1 MGVFD
6 SDERQDL
13 ERRDFLRLGLGATA
27 GLLTPGLWAPA
38 AFAAEKY
45 APLGTYP
52 AGVGAD
58 SVFVGITV
66 PLTGAY
72 SPSGKDL
79 RRGYELAIA
88 QINAGDP
95 IARKWGL
102 KGKGVLGKR
111 IEYGVADSET
121 KPNPAV
127 QAQTGF
133 ITQKNAIMIT
143 GCVSSATAI
152 ALEKLAQRE
161 HVINMVGASGS
172 NDTTGKDCQ
181 RYGFRTQPP
190 AYMVA
195 QALAPVLAKQFG
207 RSVKAAYLV
216 PDYTYGHSVYN
227 SVTKATEAL
236 GWKTVSKQ
244 LVPLGTTDFSSAL
257 INIANSG
264 ADVFINVAY
273 GNDSI
278 ASSKQAKQFGIFDKM
293 KLVVPNISPF
303 QYQEAGSEIMGGV
316 YGTLDFWWALE
327 DHYPLAKDFV
337 QAFESEH
344 NYKPRWTANIGYM
357 QTYLWALAV
366 ERAGTFYPPAVI
378 KALESGHK
386 VNSTLGEVWYSDY
399 DHQLVR
405 PVPVVQGKT
414 AAEKK
419 GKEDNFK
426 IVDVVAGDKV
436 MVPKGTFGC
445 ELGPYT

>member
-1 MGVFD
+1 
-6 SDERQDL
+6 
-13 ERRDFLRLGLGATA
+13 
-27 GLLTPGLWAPA
+27 
-38 AFAAEKY
+38 
-45 APLGTYP
+45 
-52 AGVGAD
+52 
-58 SVFVGITV
+58 
-66 PLTGAY
+66 
-72 SPSGKDL
+72 
-79 RRGYELAIA
+79 
-88 QINAGDP
+88 
-95 IARKWGL
+95 
-102 KGKGVLGKR
+102 
-111 IEYGVADSET
+111 
-121 KPNPAV
+121 
-127 QAQTGF
+127 
-133 ITQKNAIMIT
+133 
-143 GCVSSATAI
+143 
-152 ALEKLAQRE
+152 
-161 HVINMVGASGS
+161 
-172 NDTTGKDCQ
+172 
-181 RYGFRTQPP
+181 
-190 AYMVA
+190 
-195 QALAPVLAKQFG
+195 
-207 RSVKAAYLV
+207 
-216 PDYTYGHSVYN
+216 
-227 SVTKATEAL
+227 
-236 GWKTVSKQ
+236 
-244 LVPLGTTDFSSAL
+244 
-257 INIANSG
+257 
-264 ADVFINVAY
+264 
-273 GNDSI
+273 
-278 ASSKQAKQFGIFDKM
+278 
-293 KLVVPNISPF
+293 NISPF